1 MFTQEVRNGFEM
13 IGRTAACEL
22 PAEHAGC
29 RRFVGIYP
37 PRLEKDIPRVA
48 PPINA
53 NNRQLWTVKRFEI
66 PLALVDQY
74 FGEEQLIDSE
84 SVHLD
89 SLEAVEALLANWG
102 IESGVFQAPWRTDYP
117 L

>member
-1 MFTQEVRNGFEM
+1 MFTPEVRNGFEM
-13 IGRTAACEL
+13 IGRMAACEL

-29 RRFVGIYP
+29 RRFVGVYP
-37 PRLEKDIPRVA
+37 PRLEKDIPRIDGPGVS
-48 PPINA
+48 
-53 NNRQLWTVKRFEI
+53 RSRLWHVKRFEI
-66 PLALVDQY
+66 PKALVNNY

-89 SLEAVEALLANWG
+89 SLEAVEALLAEWG
-102 IESGVFQAPWRTDYP
+102 IESGIFQAPWRTDYP

>member
-13 IGRTAACEL
+13 IGRMAACEL

-29 RRFVGIYP
+29 RRFVGVHP
-37 PRLEKDIPRVA
+37 PRLEKGIPRVDG
-48 PPINA
+48 PDT
-53 NNRQLWTVKRFEI
+53 RRDRRWHVKRFEI
-66 PLALVDQY
+66 PEALVDQY

-84 SVHLD
+84 SVELD
-89 SLEAVEALLANWG
+89 SLEAVEALLAKWG
-102 IESGVFQAPWRTDYP
+102 IESGVFEAPWRTDYP